1 MPYLRCPK
9 KDCSKMVHISVMLG
23 WYETTGKQMQEN
35 SDGSFSF
42 PCPDCW
48 KKMDEKEKAEWL
60 SEPTQSS

>member
-1 MPYLRCPK
+1 
-9 KDCSKMVHISVMLG
+9 MVHISVMLG